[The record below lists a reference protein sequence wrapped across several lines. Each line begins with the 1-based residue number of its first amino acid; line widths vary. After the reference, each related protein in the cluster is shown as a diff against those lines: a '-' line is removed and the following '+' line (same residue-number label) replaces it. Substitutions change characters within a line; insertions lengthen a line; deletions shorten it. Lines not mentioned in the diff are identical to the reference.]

1 MFPEDIMPHRTDLLR
16 RSLLR
21 AAAAVP
27 VLALPALP
35 AIATGR
41 RIALVVDPVDPV
53 AATASVQWAVGML
66 MATLA
71 AKGHSVET
79 LARAE
84 AAAPGVL
91 RIVLAGA
98 QHVAA
103 KSALADAGAV
113 MPDEPEALALL
124 PIAGG
129 DGLLVAGSDARGLV
143 YAITELADR
152 VSLEAAPGVGLALGP
167 SVLERPASAVRGIA
181 RCFES
186 EQEDKSWLQDRS
198 FWPDY
203 LSQLAANRVNRFSL
217 TFGMQYNYPM
227 EVSDVY
233 LYFAYPF
240 LLEVPGYKISAHS
253 LPASERDANLA
264 ALKFIAA
271 ETVRRGMDFQ
281 LGLWTH
287 AYAYDSPR
295 VNYRIEGITKENHA
309 VYCRD
314 ALALLLREVPE
325 ISGITF
331 RIHGES
337 GIPEGDFVFWR
348 TVFAAITGGGR
359 RIGIDMHSKGID
371 QATIDVALETGMPVT
386 VSPKYLAEHIGL
398 PYHPAAIRRSDM
410 APVSATA
417 HFGLSEG
424 SRRWTRY
431 SYADFLKEDRTYQV
445 VWRVWPGT
453 QRFLLWADP
462 VLFAGYGR
470 NASFAGADGIEFCE
484 PLSFKGRMGSGRPD
498 AAGRHDRTG
507 YADTSLMPARDWQKY
522 EVFYRMWG
530 RLTYNPATPAGSL
543 RRHFNADFGPG
554 ASAAMQ
560 ALAQASRILPLV
572 TLAHGPSVSNNSY
585 WPELYT
591 NMPIARDMPGRPYY
605 DTPAP
610 PRFQTVETFDRRFFQ
625 RMDEA
630 AGILIEGRT
639 DARYSPMEVA
649 AWLDALAAGAMS
661 DLGRT
666 RAASPP
672 TPELRRLAVD
682 VTILSSLGRF
692 FAAKFRAGVLWGL
705 HLAADDAVAGVEA
718 IKAYRNARDAWCT
731 ASVAGAAY
739 ADDISYGMEPWLRG
753 HWKDQL
759 PAIDADIAD
768 LERALGDVNGPAGGS
783 KTHVPTERRFAALGR
798 ALTVEPRSTATC
810 RHTQPAAFGRG
821 NALALTLE
829 VSEEVQNARLRY
841 RHVSQAEEWQEAD
854 MAAIGGGFAAS
865 ITATYTDAPYALQ
878 YYFEVRTQ
886 AGATLWP
893 GLAPT
898 LADVPYFVLRM
909 KA

>member
-1 MFPEDIMPHRTDLLR
+1 MPHRFDLSR

-21 AAAAVP
+21 AAAAL

-35 AIATGR
+35 AVAAGR
-41 RIALVVDPVDPV
+41 RIVLIIDPADPV
-53 AATASVQWAVGML
+53 AAGAPAQWA
-66 MATLA
+66 MAELQA
-71 AKGHSVET
+71 ALVAKGYSVERP
-79 LARAE
+79 ARADT
-84 AAAPGVL
+84 AAPGVL
-91 RIVLAGA
+91 CIVIAGS
-98 QHVAA
+98 QHEAA
-103 KSALADAGAV
+103 RSALVGVGAT
-113 MPDEPEALALL
+113 MPEGPEALAIL
-124 PIAGG
+124 PMQSG
-129 DGLLVAGSDARGLV
+129 DGLLVAGSDTRGLV

-152 VSLEAAPGVGLALGP
+152 VALEAAPAAGLVLGAA
-167 SVLERPASAVRGIA
+167 VLERPASAVRSIA

-233 LYFAYPF
+233 LYLAYPF
-240 LLEVPGYKISAHS
+240 LLDVPGYKIVARN
-253 LPASERDANLA
+253 LPAAERDANLA

-295 VNYRIEGITKENHA
+295 VNYRVEGITKENHA
-309 VYCRD
+309 AYCRD

-348 TVFAAITGGGR
+348 TVFSAITGAGR

-398 PYHPAAIRRSDM
+398 PYHQAAIRRSDM

-431 SYADFLKEDRTYQV
+431 SYADFLKEDRKYQV

-498 AAGRHDRTG
+498 VAGRHDRTG
-507 YADTSLMPARDWQKY
+507 YTDTSLMPARDWQKY
-522 EVFYRMWG
+522 EAFYRMWG
-530 RLTYNPATPAGSL
+530 RLTYNPATPADSL
-543 RRHFNADFGPG
+543 RRHFDADFGPG

-572 TLAHGPSVSNNSY
+572 TLAHGPSASNNSY

-610 PRFQTVETFDRRFFQ
+610 PRFQTVETFDRCFFQ

-630 AGILIEGRT
+630 ARILIEGRT
-639 DARYSPMEVA
+639 DGRYSPMEVA
-649 AWLDALAAGAMS
+649 NWLEALATGAMA
-661 DLGRT
+661 DLDRA
-666 RAASPP
+666 RAASPA
-672 TPELRRLAVD
+672 TPELRRLATD

-705 HLAADDAVAGVEA
+705 HLAADDAVAGAEA
-718 IKAYRNARDAWCT
+718 IKAYRSARDAWRT
-731 ASVAGAAY
+731 ATAAGSVY
-739 ADDISYGMEPWLRG
+739 ADDIGYGMEPWLRG

-783 KTHVPTERRFAALGR
+783 KTHVPAERRFAALGQ
-798 ALTVEPRSTATC
+798 ALTTEQRPATSC
-810 RHTQPAAFGRG
+810 RHAPPAPFGRG

-829 VSEEVQNARLRY
+829 SSEEVQNARLHY

-854 MAAIGGGFAAS
+854 MAPTGGGFAAS
-865 ITATYTDAPYALQ
+865 VPAAYTDSPYALQ
-878 YYFEVRTQ
+878 YYFELRTQ
-886 AGATLWP
+886 TGATMWP

-898 LADVPYFVLRM
+898 LDDVPYFVLRM